1 MNSTGH
7 RKLGE
12 RGVQSLCVFQCLIKT
27 VRQANP
33 GIVLTVGFVLKS
45 NWFYQATVSKT
56 KSAKSMQLKT
66 WNKKI
71 DSKNPIPHSHYK
83 CMES

>member
-12 RGVQSLCVFQCLIKT
+12 RGVQSLYVFQCLIKT

-33 GIVLTVGFVLKS
+33 GIVLTVGFVLES
-45 NWFYQATVSKT
+45 NWFYQATVKLSLQNQWSWKRGIR
-56 KSAKSMQLKT
+56 K
-66 WNKKI
+66 
-71 DSKNPIPHSHYK
+71 
-83 CMES
+83 

>member
-27 VRQANP
+27 VQANP
-33 GIVLTVGFVLKS
+33 GIVLTVGFVLES
-45 NWFYQATVSKT
+45 NWFYQATVKLSLQNQCSWKRGVR
-56 KSAKSMQLKT
+56 K
-66 WNKKI
+66 
-71 DSKNPIPHSHYK
+71 
-83 CMES
+83 

>member
-7 RKLGE
+7 IKLGE

-33 GIVLTVGFVLKS
+33 GIVLTVGFVLES
-45 NWFYQATVSKT
+45 NWFYQATVKLSLQNQCSWKRGIR
-56 KSAKSMQLKT
+56 K
-66 WNKKI
+66 
-71 DSKNPIPHSHYK
+71 
-83 CMES
+83 

>member
-45 NWFYQATVSKT
+45 NWFYQATVKLSLQNQCSWKHGIR
-56 KSAKSMQLKT
+56 K
-66 WNKKI
+66 
-71 DSKNPIPHSHYK
+71 
-83 CMES
+83 

>member
-27 VRQANP
+27 LRQANP
-33 GIVLTVGFVLKS
+33 GIVLTVGFVLES
-45 NWFYQATVSKT
+45 NWFYQATVKLSLQNQCSWKRGVR
-56 KSAKSMQLKT
+56 K
-66 WNKKI
+66 
-71 DSKNPIPHSHYK
+71 
-83 CMES
+83 

>member
-27 VRQANP
+27 VHQANP
-33 GIVLTVGFVLKS
+33 GIVLTVGFVLES
-45 NWFYQATVSKT
+45 NWFYQATVKLSLQNQCSWKRGIR
-56 KSAKSMQLKT
+56 K
-66 WNKKI
+66 
-71 DSKNPIPHSHYK
+71 
-83 CMES
+83 

>member
-27 VRQANP
+27 LRQANP
-33 GIVLTVGFVLKS
+33 GIVLTVGFVLES
-45 NWFYQATVSKT
+45 NWFYQATEKLSLLNQCSWKRGIR
-56 KSAKSMQLKT
+56 K
-66 WNKKI
+66 
-71 DSKNPIPHSHYK
+71 
-83 CMES
+83 

>member
-27 VRQANP
+27 VSQANP
-33 GIVLTVGFVLKS
+33 GIVLTVGFVLES
-45 NWFYQATVSKT
+45 NWFYQATVKLSLQNQCSWKRGIR
-56 KSAKSMQLKT
+56 K
-66 WNKKI
+66 
-71 DSKNPIPHSHYK
+71 
-83 CMES
+83 

>member
-1 MNSTGH
+1 MHQNGKLYPIGQPLIPTRYTAFYSDGLFSPTGPLNSTGH

-33 GIVLTVGFVLKS
+33 GIVLTVGFVLES
-45 NWFYQATVSKT
+45 N
-56 KSAKSMQLKT
+56 
-66 WNKKI
+66 
-71 DSKNPIPHSHYK
+71 
-83 CMES
+83 

>member
-27 VRQANP
+27 VQANP
-33 GIVLTVGFVLKS
+33 GIVLTVGFVLES
-45 NWFYQATVSKT
+45 NWFYQATVK
-56 KSAKSMQLKT
+56 LVC
-66 WNKKI
+66 KI
-71 DSKNPIPHSHYK
+71 NAVEKV
-83 CMES
+83 E

>member
-33 GIVLTVGFVLKS
+33 GIVFTVGFVLES
-45 NWFYQATVSKT
+45 NWFYQATVKLSLQNQCSWKRGIR
-56 KSAKSMQLKT
+56 K
-66 WNKKI
+66 
-71 DSKNPIPHSHYK
+71 
-83 CMES
+83 

>member
-7 RKLGE
+7 GKLGE

-33 GIVLTVGFVLKS
+33 GIVLTVGFVLES
-45 NWFYQATVSKT
+45 NWFYQATVKLSLQNQCSWKRGIR
-56 KSAKSMQLKT
+56 K
-66 WNKKI
+66 
-71 DSKNPIPHSHYK
+71 
-83 CMES
+83 

>member
-27 VRQANP
+27 VQANP
-33 GIVLTVGFVLKS
+33 GIVLTVGFVLES
-45 NWFYQATVSKT
+45 NWFYQATVKLNLQNQCSWKRGIR
-56 KSAKSMQLKT
+56 K
-66 WNKKI
+66 
-71 DSKNPIPHSHYK
+71 
-83 CMES
+83 

>member
-27 VRQANP
+27 LRQDNP
-33 GIVLTVGFVLKS
+33 GIVLTVGFVLES
-45 NWFYQATVSKT
+45 NWFYQATVKLSLQNQCSWKRGIR
-56 KSAKSMQLKT
+56 K
-66 WNKKI
+66 
-71 DSKNPIPHSHYK
+71 
-83 CMES
+83 

>member
-33 GIVLTVGFVLKS
+33 GIVLTVGFVLES
-45 NWFYQATVSKT
+45 NWFYQTTVKLSLQNQCSWKRGIR
-56 KSAKSMQLKT
+56 K
-66 WNKKI
+66 
-71 DSKNPIPHSHYK
+71 
-83 CMES
+83 

>member
-27 VRQANP
+27 VQANP
-33 GIVLTVGFVLKS
+33 GIVLTVGFVLES
-45 NWFYQATVSKT
+45 NWFYQATVKLSLQNQCSWKRGIR
-56 KSAKSMQLKT
+56 K
-66 WNKKI
+66 
-71 DSKNPIPHSHYK
+71 
-83 CMES
+83 

>member
-33 GIVLTVGFVLKS
+33 GIVLTVGFVLES
-45 NWFYQATVSKT
+45 NLFYQATVKLSLQNQCSWKRGIR
-56 KSAKSMQLKT
+56 K
-66 WNKKI
+66 
-71 DSKNPIPHSHYK
+71 
-83 CMES
+83 

>member
-27 VRQANP
+27 VQANP
-33 GIVLTVGFVLKS
+33 GIVLTVGFVFES
-45 NWFYQATVSKT
+45 NWFYQATVKLSLQNQCSWKRGIR
-56 KSAKSMQLKT
+56 K
-66 WNKKI
+66 
-71 DSKNPIPHSHYK
+71 
-83 CMES
+83 

>member
-27 VRQANP
+27 IQANP
-33 GIVLTVGFVLKS
+33 GIVLTVGFVLES
-45 NWFYQATVSKT
+45 NWFYQATVKLSLQNQCSWKRGIR
-56 KSAKSMQLKT
+56 K
-66 WNKKI
+66 
-71 DSKNPIPHSHYK
+71 
-83 CMES
+83 